1 MKLLGALLVL
11 GSSASLAVASA
22 CSPDNCARAVTG
34 TQNGLIFQSS
44 AKGDCSSF
52 LQATVYPAT
61 VTSTVTTT
69 IYPFTATQTS
79 ISTTVEQTN
88 TVYPYTEIY
97 FSTTTTFIQS
107 TTDSTS
113 FVVAST
119 ETDFTTIGTTTVQP
133 QKRTI
138 SPEAPVGT
146 VQPTSVPAYASPCS
160 GTVRYSSACSCFG
173 VAKTTVSSFE
183 LLL

>member
-1 MKLLGALLVL
+1 MKLFGALLVL
-11 GSSASLAVASA
+11 ASSASLAAASA
-22 CSPDNCARAVTG
+22 CNPDNCARAVTG
-34 TQNGLIFQSS
+34 TQAGLVFQSS
-44 AKGDCSSF
+44 AKADCSSF

-79 ISTTVEQTN
+79 ISTTFEQTS
-88 TVYPYTEIY
+88 TVYPFTETD

-113 FVVAST
+113 VVVAST

-138 SPEAPVGT
+138 TPDAPVGT

-173 VAKTTVSSFE
+173 VTETTVSSFE